1 MRRLREERTY
11 PLSRL
16 VAEVGGYAGLFLGL
30 SFWGAY
36 AAACAAAKRM
46 EEVIFGSK
54 SKSKRRI
61 VGTIKRT
68 FSRKERRQAG
78 GVVSQR
84 ANGHPYRAGPN
95 DEKIIYS
102 FRHWARLCTGV
113 RWPFG

>member
-1 MRRLREERTY
+1 MYVFRFRRIREVRRLREERNY

-54 SKSKRRI
+54 SKRRI

-68 FSRKERRQAG
+68 ISRKEGRKAV

-84 ANGHPYRAGPN
+84 ANGHPHRVGPD
-95 DEKIIYS
+95 DEKS
-102 FRHWARLCTGV
+102 K
-113 RWPFG
+113 